1 MTCVL
6 ECDKCYHLQE
16 TAPDAAYCAHMH
28 VNPCYRGLHK
38 EPKVITPKRIQLPAL
53 PPKTESKHIP
63 PFRPMKR
70 SNFDWEK
77 HHEYV
82 FKMHYEGRSARSIA
96 LAIGVNASTV
106 WSYIDKYRRDRQ

>member
-1 MTCVL
+1 MMRVL
-6 ECDKCYHLQE
+6 ECEKCYHLQE

-38 EPKVITPKRIQLPAL
+38 EPKAITRERNPLPPL
-53 PPKTESKHIP
+53 PPKAESKRIP

-77 HHEYV
+77 HHEYI
-82 FKMHYEGRSARSIA
+82 FKMHYEGRSCRRIG
-96 LAIGVNASTV
+96 LAIGVNASTA
-106 WSYIDKYRRDRQ
+106 WNYINRYREGRQ